1 MSLHPTRR
9 PTRRI
14 ASLTASVMAFGALSV
29 ALAGPAA
36 AATPCPGTNFC
47 AYDGVDYGGG
57 VLLNSVAG
65 RGSNRVD
72 VADDRVSSAVN
83 RTGNRWE
90 GVNVRRGWPD
100 QVVFR
105 FAPNTAV
112 SWVGSGANDKID
124 HFNVR

>member
-1 MSLHPTRR
+1 MSLHSTRR
-9 PTRRI
+9 L
-14 ASLTASVMAFGALSV
+14 ASLAASAIAFGALSV

-36 AATPCPGTNFC
+36 AATPCPAANFC
-47 AYDGVDYGGG
+47 AYDDINYGGS
-57 VLLNSVAG
+57 VLLNSIAG

-72 VADDRVSSAVN
+72 VADNRVSSAVN

-90 GVNVRRGWPD
+90 GVTVRRALPD